1 VHIVGFSF
9 GDANFSSGGQH
20 GARACRKDASLIRP
34 FGGTTDGFLC
44 HSPLSSSMSGEPVLV
59 DNTGRT
65 WPRITKDN
73 AAQHPYPSLRHCKER
88 GPGTAPYCWYLQISG
103 EPTWDQE
110 YTSFNKMKKKWDGWT
125 GGNERRAQAR
135 RESAQQQET
144 DRQGH
149 RDSYRDAAAASRAAT
164 NAASTAL
171 LPHEEAQASILESR
185 AGAMAATL
193 LGAVGADGLVPFK
206 PMVLGFERRR
216 HEQLQMC
223 PQLWG
228 VAYKLAGEDGA
239 RMIVDSPEWLHNF
252 QCHGPH
258 CEQPIFEP
266 HTSPSDC
273 RLMHSCDGRGEADA
287 RDAAALPSLPRLPP
301 ISLPVPHLED
311 VKSRFE

>member
-1 VHIVGFSF
+1 MHIVGFSF
-9 GDANFSSGGQH
+9 GDADFSSHVQH

-34 FGGTTDGFLC
+34 FGGTTDGFLR
-44 HSPLSSSMSGEPVLV
+44 HSPLSSSMSGEPVMV

-110 YTSFNKMKKKWDGWT
+110 YTSFKKMKDMWDGWT
-125 GGNERRAQAR
+125 GKNERRAQAR

-216 HEQLQMC
+216 HESC
-223 PQLWG
+223 RC
-228 VAYKLAGEDGA
+228 A
-239 RMIVDSPEWLHNF
+239 RNSGGWRINW
-252 QCHGPH
+252 
-258 CEQPIFEP
+258 
-266 HTSPSDC
+266 
-273 RLMHSCDGRGEADA
+273 RGRT
-287 RDAAALPSLPRLPP
+287 
-301 ISLPVPHLED
+301 VH
-311 VKSRFE
+311 V

>member
-1 VHIVGFSF
+1 
-9 GDANFSSGGQH
+9 
-20 GARACRKDASLIRP
+20 
-34 FGGTTDGFLC
+34 
-44 HSPLSSSMSGEPVLV
+44 MSGEPVMV

-273 RLMHSCDGRGEADA
+273 RLMHLCDGRGEADA

>member
-1 VHIVGFSF
+1 
-9 GDANFSSGGQH
+9 
-20 GARACRKDASLIRP
+20 
-34 FGGTTDGFLC
+34 
-44 HSPLSSSMSGEPVLV
+44 MSGEPVLV

-149 RDSYRDAAAASRAAT
+149 RGSYRDAAAASRAAT

-185 AGAMAATL
+185 AGAICLTVETRGLRNHPDLVNGASGPAPSNAPQLSSAAASSCAAT
-193 LGAVGADGLVPFK
+193 
-206 PMVLGFERRR
+206 
-216 HEQLQMC
+216 
-223 PQLWG
+223 
-228 VAYKLAGEDGA
+228 GA
-239 RMIVDSPEWLHNF
+239 R
-252 QCHGPH
+252 
-258 CEQPIFEP
+258 
-266 HTSPSDC
+266 
-273 RLMHSCDGRGEADA
+273 RLT
-287 RDAAALPSLPRLPP
+287 ALRA
-301 ISLPVPHLED
+301 HED
-311 VKSRFE
+311 T